1 MIENKQLTY
10 KETGLDWMP
19 EVPEHWKMV
28 RLKYITKYQKG
39 KVPKVFSDDTSLF
52 PYLAMDYLR
61 GKAEVIQYVEPNE
74 ELKLVENDEILI
86 LWDGANAGEILK
98 SKKDYISSTM
108 AVIEP
113 DEKYFIKDFF
123 YYFLKSHEKDLKQLS
138 TGTTIPHLN
147 QDYLFGSHFYTPP
160 KDEQDEIVQ
169 YIKAQEE
176 KINLFIQKK
185 QRFIELLKEQ
195 RQIVIH
201 QLVTK
206 GLNQKV
212 KLKSSDIEWLGDIP
226 SHWEIR
232 RLKECLIG
240 KLKYGANESGEE
252 YNPTWYRYIRITDF
266 NIDGKLSEE
275 NKLSLPLEIGAEYE
289 LQDGDIL
296 FARSGATVGKT
307 FQFHYVSEEEKYCY
321 AGYLIKATPDENIIL
336 SDFLFNYTNSK
347 AFENWK
353 NSIFNKATIEN
364 IGADKYSVLKI
375 PIPPIE
381 EQKQIV
387 SHIKTETATIDTAI
401 AKAEREIELIRE
413 YKEAMIA
420 EAVMGKV
427 LNRIK

>member
-74 ELKLVENDEILI
+74 ELKLVENDEILV

-98 SKKDYISSTM
+98 SKKGYISSTM
-108 AVIEP
+108 AAIEP

-123 YYFLKSHEKDLKQLS
+123 YYFLKSLEKDLKQLS

-160 KDEQDEIVQ
+160 KDEQDKIVQ

-185 QRFIELLKEQ
+185 QRLIELLKEQ
-195 RQIVIH
+195 RQRLINH
-201 QLVTK
+201 SVTK
-206 GLNQKV
+206 GINSNAEMK
-212 KLKSSDIEWLGDIP
+212 DTGIEWLGKIP
-226 SHWEIR
+226 KHWQLR
-232 RLKECLIG
+232 RLKNVAEVVLGKMLCNEDKGGYALKPYLKSKNIG
-240 KLKYGANESGEE
+240 WDKVIIEEVDEMWFSPKEMLTYRVKENDLLVSEGGE
-252 YNPTWYRYIRITDF
+252 
-266 NIDGKLSEE
+266 
-275 NKLSLPLEIGAEYE
+275 
-289 LQDGDIL
+289 
-296 FARSGATVGKT
+296 VGKT
-307 FQFHYVSEEEKYCY
+307 CIWKNELDECY
-321 AGYLIKATPDENIIL
+321 IQNSVHKLTCFEDCLPEFYLFWMGMLGSVGYLRSIVNQVSIAHLTREKVVTIICL
-336 SDFLFNYTNSK
+336 H
-347 AFENWK
+347 
-353 NSIFNKATIEN
+353 
-364 IGADKYSVLKI
+364 
-375 PIPPIE
+375 PPIE

>member
-98 SKKDYISSTM
+98 SKKGYISSTM

-160 KDEQDEIVQ
+160 KDEQDSIVQ

-195 RQIVIH
+195 RQSKIDEAVI
-201 QLVTK
+201 K
-206 GLNQKV
+206 GINPNV
-212 KLKSSDIEWLGDIP
+212 KFKKTTFDWLEAIP
-226 SHWEIR
+226 EHWQIR
-232 RLKECLIG
+232 RLGTIGSFSKGGNISRAELVENGIPAILYGDIYTKYDIEAKRIVNRIEEETAVNSVKIEKGDLLFTGSGETKEDIG
-240 KLKYGANESGEE
+240 KCIVFNGDDEVYVGGDVIIFKQNEFDSHFISYSQNSSLAKYQKAVSS
-252 YNPTWYRYIRITDF
+252 
-266 NIDGKLSEE
+266 K
-275 NKLSLPLEIGAEYE
+275 
-289 LQDGDIL
+289 GDIIVHTY
-296 FARSGATVGKT
+296 G
-307 FQFHYVSEEEKYCY
+307 
-321 AGYLIKATPDENIIL
+321 
-336 SDFLFNYTNSK
+336 SK
-347 AFENWK
+347 LRNV
-353 NSIFNKATIEN
+353 IMP
-364 IGADKYSVLKI
+364 Y
-375 PIPPIE
+375 PPTIE